1 VRIII
6 GGMGGMMDK
15 ENIVKKAVLEY
26 ANILAEKKV
35 NVVLK
40 GNDEAK
46 QIYDSYKID
55 YINQGISCEEAG
67 TKARNRFIY
76 DVSRDIRKRIMHN
89 VKNNYGAGKQFSLYN
104 YNYIQVN
111 EFLNFIEGDV
121 LQSEVNLLRIDRAIG
136 ESKPNQKIFKYF
148 NGSKIKYSYRDFFYY
163 IMTNKN
169 IYSGHLDINYDDV
182 YEEASNDYAYI
193 VENLQKIIQADI
205 SNKLKLKN
213 GLYYLASIIS
223 DVSMEQDNFFCYI
236 KCEMIWNAMIYLI
249 IEMAKDKSMQNII
262 EDSLKIIQN
271 DYQAVIQNN
280 KAEKLYNNIFEDYA
294 MLWLLNSEANRDNF
308 ICKVLD
314 TLYENSLVVNK
325 VRITKQQKEKVML
338 ISTWLN
344 DNTDLKIDINNE
356 DLLKN
361 ILYEI
366 YYSDNEIDIEIDEKT
381 TKYHIV
387 SSINKILEGKQY
399 NDDEI
404 LVTEIIRK
412 ALMYHLEGEEYYRF
426 INITRRNIY
435 KIHDVL
441 YESVNNS
448 EMDYTNIAV
457 SMDNIL
463 KKMARS

>member
-1 VRIII
+1 MIIRQ
-6 GGMGGMMDK
+6 
-15 ENIVKKAVLEY
+15 L
-26 ANILAEKKV
+26 
-35 NVVLK
+35 
-40 GNDEAK
+40 
-46 QIYDSYKID
+46 YKI
-55 YINQGISCEEAG
+55 
-67 TKARNRFIY
+67 
-76 DVSRDIRKRIMHN
+76 
-89 VKNNYGAGKQFSLYN
+89 
-104 YNYIQVN
+104 
-111 EFLNFIEGDV
+111 
-121 LQSEVNLLRIDRAIG
+121 
-136 ESKPNQKIFKYF
+136 
-148 NGSKIKYSYRDFFYY
+148 IK
-163 IMTNKN
+163 
-169 IYSGHLDINYDDV
+169 L
-182 YEEASNDYAYI
+182 
-193 VENLQKIIQADI
+193 
-205 SNKLKLKN
+205 
-213 GLYYLASIIS
+213 
-223 DVSMEQDNFFCYI
+223 
-236 KCEMIWNAMIYLI
+236 
-249 IEMAKDKSMQNII
+249 
-262 EDSLKIIQN
+262 
-271 DYQAVIQNN
+271 
-280 KAEKLYNNIFEDYA
+280 KLYNNIFEDYA

-387 SSINKILEGKQY
+387 SSINKILEEKQY

>member
-1 VRIII
+1 
-6 GGMGGMMDK
+6 
-15 ENIVKKAVLEY
+15 
-26 ANILAEKKV
+26 
-35 NVVLK
+35 
-40 GNDEAK
+40 
-46 QIYDSYKID
+46 
-55 YINQGISCEEAG
+55 
-67 TKARNRFIY
+67 
-76 DVSRDIRKRIMHN
+76 
-89 VKNNYGAGKQFSLYN
+89 
-104 YNYIQVN
+104 
-111 EFLNFIEGDV
+111 
-121 LQSEVNLLRIDRAIG
+121 
-136 ESKPNQKIFKYF
+136 
-148 NGSKIKYSYRDFFYY
+148 
-163 IMTNKN
+163 MTNKN

-249 IEMAKDKSMQNII
+249 IEMAKDKSMQSII
-262 EDSLKIIQN
+262 VDLLKIIQN

-308 ICKVLD
+308 ICKVLE
-314 TLYENSLVVNK
+314 TLYENSSVVNK

-356 DLLKN
+356 DLLKD

-366 YYSDNEIDIEIDEKT
+366 YCFDNKIDIEIDEKT

>member
-1 VRIII
+1 
-6 GGMGGMMDK
+6 MMDK

-35 NVVLK
+35 DVVLK